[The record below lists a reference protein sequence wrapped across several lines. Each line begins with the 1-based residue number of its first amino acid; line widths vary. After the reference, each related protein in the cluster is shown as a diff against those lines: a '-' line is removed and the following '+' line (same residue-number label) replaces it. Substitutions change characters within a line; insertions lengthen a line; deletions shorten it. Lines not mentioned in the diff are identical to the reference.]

1 MNLIRG
7 NSIILFAILVIAE
20 IAAIP
25 MLGRAQVVV
34 SGEFNLSREVRW
46 ENSALPMGDYVYLV
60 DSSHS
65 PFLVRLERKGGG
77 FSGVFIPY
85 AFLRPGTK
93 SNSGIFTAHI
103 GNDSYVIS
111 FQLQELGGE
120 LDFSVPDTEAE
131 KESAGRIQ
139 APDTHNSPSRA
150 LGYVTILNPNHE
162 KISLDEVEKVYL
174 RVCETIERE
183 FHRPSS
189 TRPRLILRL
198 GASVD
203 VLRYP
208 MGEIQLKKW
217 DRYRFADG
225 VLDLA
230 MHSTLP
236 PEERA
241 RLSDIAVR
249 AAAATVSVCEL
260 KACAN

>member
-1 MNLIRG
+1 MNLICG
-7 NSIILFAILVIAE
+7 NSIILFAILAIAE
-20 IAAIP
+20 IAVIP
-25 MLGRAQVVV
+25 VSGRAQVVV

-46 ENSALPMGDYVYLV
+46 ENSVLPMGGYEYFV
-60 DSSHS
+60 DSSLS
-65 PFLVRLERKGGG
+65 PVLVRVEKKGGG
-77 FSGVFIPY
+77 FSGVFIPQ

-93 SNSGIFTAHI
+93 SNSGIFTTHI
-103 GNDSYVIS
+103 GNHSYVIS

-120 LDFSVPDTEAE
+120 LGFSVPDKEAE
-131 KESAGRIQ
+131 KDAAERIQ
-139 APDTHNSPSRA
+139 TADTNNSSSRA

-183 FHRPSS
+183 FHRPAEV
-189 TRPRLILRL
+189 RPRLVLRL
-198 GASVD
+198 GGSVD

-208 MGEIQLKKW
+208 MGEIQLRKW
-217 DRYRFADG
+217 DQYRFADG

-230 MHSTLP
+230 MHSMLP

-241 RLSDIAVR
+241 RLSNIAVR

>member
-1 MNLIRG
+1 VNLIRG
-7 NSIILFAILVIAE
+7 NSIILFAILAMAE

-25 MLGRAQVVV
+25 VRGRAQVVV

-46 ENSALPMGDYVYLV
+46 GNSALPMGDYVYFV
-60 DSSHS
+60 DSSRS
-65 PFLVRLERKGGG
+65 PFLVRVEKKGGG
-77 FSGVFIPY
+77 FSGVFIPQ
-85 AFLRPGTK
+85 AFMRPGTR

-103 GNDSYVIS
+103 GSNSYVTS

-120 LDFSVPDTEAE
+120 LEFSVPDMEPEKAAAE
-131 KESAGRIQ
+131 RIQ
-139 APDTHNSPSRA
+139 APDTINSPSRA

-162 KISLDEVEKVYL
+162 KISLEEVEKVYL
-174 RVCETIERE
+174 RVCETIEKE
-183 FHRPSS
+183 FHRAAS

-198 GASVD
+198 GATAD

-208 MGEIQLKKW
+208 MGEIQLQKW
-217 DRYRFADG
+217 DQYRFADG

-260 KACAN
+260 KACTN

>member
-7 NSIILFAILVIAE
+7 NSIILIAILAIAE
-20 IAAIP
+20 IAVIP
-25 MLGRAQVVV
+25 VPGRAQVIV

-46 ENSALPMGDYVYLV
+46 GNSVLSIGDYVYFA
-60 DSSHS
+60 DPSRS
-65 PFLVRLERKGGG
+65 PFLVRVERKGGG
-77 FSGVFIPY
+77 FSGVFIPQ
-85 AFLRPGTK
+85 AFMRPGTQ

-103 GNDSYVIS
+103 GSNSYVTS

-120 LDFSVPDTEAE
+120 LEFSVPDMEPEKAAAE
-131 KESAGRIQ
+131 RIQ

-150 LGYVTILNPNHE
+150 LGYITILNPNHE
-162 KISLDEVEKVYL
+162 KISIDEVEKVYL

-183 FHRPSS
+183 FHRP
-189 TRPRLILRL
+189 TPVRPRLVLRL

-217 DRYRFADG
+217 DQYRFADG
-225 VLDLA
+225 VLELG
-230 MHSTLP
+230 MHSALP

-241 RLSDIAVR
+241 RLSDIAVH